1 MGGTHGRDLRRRLLW
16 LVIVPVLVTVPALVS
31 APDSGAVGDGSEIG
45 DLPASAG
52 AQSSDARS
60 RETVRAAGMIPV
72 FAPDTDPDYAQG
84 VMGALLGIQ
93 SEAQFTLHWAPDST
107 ALNNGGGLQGDALE
121 LTWSVI
127 PDGTIMPAQFGGDTT
142 CASNLIATFNAVYGA
157 GVWQAEMQNVWND
170 WTGKTGN
177 VYTPAVALNGNGT
190 PIDDG
195 AAWPASSGV
204 AGVRGDLR
212 IGGCTIDGNF
222 NILAYN
228 FLPSFGD
235 MKIESMDAFFS
246 GNPITPHFHN
256 VFSHE
261 HGHGAGLLHVCPD
274 DNTKLMEPVIN
285 LAFTGLQ
292 HDDIRG
298 IQRGYGDR
306 FEVINNPNDTQ
317 GAATVLAPV
326 GGQTENT
333 LSLDSIGD
341 TDWFQF
347 PANAGDTLDVT
358 VTPDGLTY
366 LEGNDPAGDLCTSA
380 TPLNLNSLALQ
391 DLAFEIRDGA
401 GVLTTVNATGAGAAE
416 AVASFAVATTETH
429 YIRVF
434 GTGTDDTQLYNL
446 FVNKTVNDPPVA
458 NNVAAAGD
466 EDTTIAWSPSV
477 SDPDGDP
484 LSCSIA
490 GLPAHGGATVAADCS
505 SGTYIPDPDF
515 NGPDS
520 FTYIANDGAADSNV
534 ATASIT
540 VNGIDDTGQDESVSG
555 EVGPGGTVTSDES
568 GDGATAADPVETSVT
583 SPVPGPVTIEE
594 GSATG
599 PTPTGFRLLGVQVEV
614 TAPTASVSAPL
625 RLLFRLDSSVIPAG
639 EGGATIE
646 VFRDGVVV
654 SACAGSGSA
663 SPDPCVANQTGLSDG
678 DMQITV
684 LTSTAGVWSFGTSLP
699 HTVGLVDPTQ
709 GFWYLRSG
717 AGVVTSFFYGNPGD
731 IPFVGDW
738 DCDGIDTPG
747 LFRQSDAFAYLRNSN
762 SQGIA
767 DIRFF
772 FGNPSDI
779 PLAGDFNND
788 GCDTLS
794 LYRPSTQEF
803 FIINELGENEGGLGE
818 ADFSF
823 IFGNPGDKPVVG
835 DWDGDGVDEIGLH
848 RESTG
853 LFYWRNTLTT
863 GIADGT
869 IFFGNPGDR
878 FVAGDWSIVDGKD
891 TPAVFRPSDT
901 TVYFRHTLTQGN
913 ADSQFTFGQSGWLP
927 VAGEF
932 GLG

>member
-1 MGGTHGRDLRRRLLW
+1 MVRGMHGRGSRRRLLW
-16 LVIVPVLVTVPALVS
+16 LVIVPVLVTFPALVS
-31 APDSGAVGDGSEIG
+31 APASIAVSDGNEIG
-45 DLPASAG
+45 DLSASAG
-52 AQSSDARS
+52 AQLSDARS
-60 RETVRAAGMIPV
+60 SETVRAAGMIPV
-72 FAPDTDPDYAQG
+72 FAPGTDPDYAQG
-84 VMGALLGIQ
+84 VMAARLGIQ
-93 SEAQFTLHWAPDST
+93 SEAQFTFHWAPGST

-177 VYTPAVALNGNGT
+177 VYTPAVALDGDGT

-195 AAWPASSGV
+195 APWPGSSGV

-228 FLPSFGD
+228 FLPSIGD
-235 MKIESMDAFFS
+235 MKIESTDAFFS

-261 HGHGAGLLHVCPD
+261 HGHGAGLLHVCPV

-292 HDDIRG
+292 HDEIRG
-298 IQRGYGDR
+298 VQRGYGDR

-317 GAATVLAPV
+317 GAATVLAPL

-347 PANAGDTLDVT
+347 AATAGDTLDVT
-358 VTPDGLTY
+358 VTPNGLTY
-366 LEGNDPAGDLCTSA
+366 LEGNDPVGDLCTSS

-401 GVLTTVNATGAGAAE
+401 GVLTTVNDTGAGATE
-416 AVASFAVATTETH
+416 AIASFGVATTQTH
-429 YIRVF
+429 YVRVF

-446 FVNKTVNDPPVA
+446 FVSRTFNDPPVA

-466 EDTTIAWSPSV
+466 EDTTIGWTPSV
-477 SDPDGDP
+477 SDTNGDP
-484 LSCSIA
+484 LSCLIA
-490 GLPAHGGATVAADCS
+490 GLPSHGGATVAADCS
-505 SGTYIPDPDF
+505 SGTYIPDPHF
-515 NGPDS
+515 NGSDS

-540 VNGIDDTGQDESVSG
+540 VKGLDD
-555 EVGPGGTVTSDES
+555 
-568 GDGATAADPVETSVT
+568 
-583 SPVPGPVTIEE
+583 
-594 GSATG
+594 
-599 PTPTGFRLLGVQVEV
+599 
-614 TAPTASVSAPL
+614 
-625 RLLFRLDSSVIPAG
+625 
-639 EGGATIE
+639 
-646 VFRDGVVV
+646 
-654 SACAGSGSA
+654 
-663 SPDPCVANQTGLSDG
+663 
-678 DMQITV
+678 
-684 LTSTAGVWSFGTSLP
+684 P

-709 GFWYLRSG
+709 GMWHLRNE
-717 AGVVTSFFYGNPGD
+717 AGTVTSFFYGNPGD
-731 IPFVGDW
+731 IPFMGDW
-738 DCDGIDTPG
+738 DCDGVDTPG

-762 SQGIA
+762 TQGIA

-803 FIINELGENEGGLGE
+803 FIINELGEDEGGLGA

-835 DWDGDGVDEIGLH
+835 DWDGDGIDEIGLH

-853 LFYWRNTLTT
+853 LFYWRNTLDT

-869 IFFGNPGDR
+869 ILFGDPGDR
-878 FVAGDWSIVDGKD
+878 FVAGDWGIVDDKD

-901 TVYFRHTLTQGN
+901 TFYFRHTLTQGV
-913 ADSQFTFGQSGWLP
+913 ADSQFVFGQSGWLP